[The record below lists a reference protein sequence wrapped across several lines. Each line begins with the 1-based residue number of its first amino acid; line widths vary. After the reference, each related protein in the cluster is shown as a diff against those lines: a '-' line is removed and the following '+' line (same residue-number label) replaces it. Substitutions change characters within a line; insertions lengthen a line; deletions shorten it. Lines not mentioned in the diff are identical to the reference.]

1 MAILILK
8 GYQGAIIRSYRG
20 ERMSGSKRV
29 SITAGDIE
37 IELEGATIE
46 VNERLGALK
55 EDYTW
60 TILVERLR
68 DAREAALDA
77 AQTAAKNEGLPER
90 GSAFAALLSNCS
102 LTKKPDQVLGAIHF
116 LREVESLD
124 DAPPRVINQL
134 FEDAGFNPPDNLS
147 LYLNRLRERGFLEI
161 PDNTE
166 DKNRYAILT
175 SEGRGHLNKRSS
187 A

>member
-1 MAILILK
+1 
-8 GYQGAIIRSYRG
+8 
-20 ERMSGSKRV
+20 MSGSNRV

-46 VNERLGALK
+46 VNEKLGMMK
-55 EDYTW
+55 EEDTW
-60 TILVERLR
+60 TILLERIR
-68 DAREAALDA
+68 DARTAAIDA
-77 AQTAAKNEGLPER
+77 AQAAAKGAGLPER

-102 LTKKPDQVLGAIHF
+102 LTKKPDQVLGAIHY

-124 DAPPRVINQL
+124 DAPPRVINKL
-134 FEDAGFNPPDNLS
+134 FEDAGFAPPDNLS

-161 PDNTE
+161 PGNTE

-175 SEGRGHLNKRSS
+175 SAGRGHLNKRSS
-187 A
+187 V

>member
-1 MAILILK
+1 
-8 GYQGAIIRSYRG
+8 
-20 ERMSGSKRV
+20 MSGSNRV

-37 IELEGATIE
+37 IELQGATIE
-46 VNERLGALK
+46 IDEKLAMMK
-55 EDYTW
+55 EDDTW
-60 TILVERLR
+60 TILIERLR
-68 DAREAALDA
+68 DAREAAIDA
-77 AQTAAKNEGLPER
+77 AQAAAKNAGLTER

-124 DAPPRVINQL
+124 DAPPRVINKL

-161 PDNTE
+161 PENTE

-175 SEGRGHLNKRSS
+175 SEGKEHLNKRSS

>member
-1 MAILILK
+1 MTLK

-20 ERMSGSKRV
+20 ERMSGSNRV

-46 VNERLGALK
+46 VNERLGSMK
-55 EDYTW
+55 EDDTW
-60 TILVERLR
+60 TILIERLR
-68 DAREAALDA
+68 DAREAAIDA
-77 AQTAAKNEGLPER
+77 AQAAAKNAGLTER

-124 DAPPRVINQL
+124 DAPPRVINKL

-161 PDNTE
+161 PENTE

-175 SEGRGHLNKRSS
+175 SEGKEHLNKRSS

>member
-1 MAILILK
+1 
-8 GYQGAIIRSYRG
+8 
-20 ERMSGSKRV
+20 MSGSNRV

-46 VNERLGALK
+46 VNERLGAMK
-55 EDYTW
+55 EDDTW
-60 TILVERLR
+60 TILIERIR
-68 DAREAALDA
+68 DAREAAIEA
-77 AQTAAKNEGLPER
+77 AQAAAKDAGLPER

-102 LTKKPDQVLGAIHF
+102 LTKKPDQVLGAIHY

-124 DAPPRVINQL
+124 DAPPRVINKL
-134 FEDAGFNPPDNLS
+134 FEDAGLNPPDNLS

-161 PDNTE
+161 SQNTE

-175 SEGRGHLNKRSS
+175 SAGREHLNKRSS
-187 A
+187 D

>member
-1 MAILILK
+1 
-8 GYQGAIIRSYRG
+8 
-20 ERMSGSKRV
+20 MSGSNRV

-46 VNERLGALK
+46 VNEKLGMMK
-55 EDYTW
+55 EEDTW
-60 TILVERLR
+60 TILLERIR
-68 DAREAALDA
+68 DARTAAIDA
-77 AQTAAKNEGLPER
+77 AQAAAKGAGLPER

-102 LTKKPDQVLGAIHF
+102 LTKKPDQVLGAIHY

-124 DAPPRVINQL
+124 DAPPRVINKL
-134 FEDAGFNPPDNLS
+134 FEDAGFAPPDNLS

-161 PDNTE
+161 PENTE

-175 SEGRGHLNKRSS
+175 AAGREHLNKRSS

>member
-1 MAILILK
+1 
-8 GYQGAIIRSYRG
+8 
-20 ERMSGSKRV
+20 MSGSNRV

-46 VNERLGALK
+46 VNERLGSMK
-55 EDYTW
+55 EDDTW
-60 TILVERLR
+60 TILIERLR
-68 DAREAALDA
+68 DAREAAIDA
-77 AQTAAKNEGLPER
+77 AQAAAKNAGLTER

-124 DAPPRVINQL
+124 DAPPRVINKL
-134 FEDAGFNPPDNLS
+134 FEDAGFAPPDNLS

-161 PDNTE
+161 PQNTE

-175 SEGRGHLNKRSS
+175 AAGREHLNKRSS